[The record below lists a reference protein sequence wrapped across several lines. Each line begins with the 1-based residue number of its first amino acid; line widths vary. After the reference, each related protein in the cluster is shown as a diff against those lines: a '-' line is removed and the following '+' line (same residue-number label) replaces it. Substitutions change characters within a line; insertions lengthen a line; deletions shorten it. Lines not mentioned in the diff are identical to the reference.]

1 MGDIPSQEK
10 MVSTVILSPKPGEN
24 VPAKKPLTIQI
35 HVANLEAGKF
45 TQPYGTYYTAP
56 QQVGPSGQVQ
66 GHVHVTVQN
75 MGDSMTPTQP
85 LDASKFVFF
94 KGINDVGDGNGRLST
109 TIPDGLEKGY
119 YRVCT
124 MNSAQN
130 HQPVLMPVA
139 QRGAQDDC
147 TKFSVGIE
155 AKPFK
160 TDLRVV
166 SDQDTTE
173 KMFHVSHI
181 QGPNPSIIIACL
193 TVAISAS

>member
-1 MGDIPSQEK
+1 MGDIPAQSK

-24 VPAKKPLTIQI
+24 VPATKPLTIRV
-35 HVANLEAGKF
+35 HVTNFETGKF

-56 QQVGPSGQVQ
+56 QQVSAEGLVQ

-75 MGDSMTPTQP
+75 MGGSFTPTQP

-94 KGINDVGDGNGRLST
+94 KGINDIGDGKGQLST
-109 TIPDGLEKGY
+109 TIPDGLPAGY

-124 MNSAQN
+124 MVSAQN

-155 AKPFK
+155 APKAELK
-160 TDLRVV
+160 VMSDDLPTERMLSV
-166 SDQDTTE
+166 S
-173 KMFHVSHI
+173 FS
-181 QGPNPSIIIACL
+181 C
-193 TVAISAS
+193 